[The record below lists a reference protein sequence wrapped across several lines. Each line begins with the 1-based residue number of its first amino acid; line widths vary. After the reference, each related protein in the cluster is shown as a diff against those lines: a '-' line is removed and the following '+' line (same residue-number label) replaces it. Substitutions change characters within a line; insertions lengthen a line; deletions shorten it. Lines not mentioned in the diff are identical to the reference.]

1 MIISSQ
7 FLKYRNLIHDAL
19 GTVNIQDIDLFTK
32 RISYDTKSNE
42 KYPYTYQMTQQI
54 YEKYMYQTIFYFY

>member
-1 MIISSQ
+1 MYMY
-7 FLKYRNLIHDAL
+7 LNYRI
-19 GTVNIQDIDLFTK
+19 LFTK